1 MLYLLGIIKN
11 GENDNNSNNNNRQP
25 FLHVS
30 APHTE
35 PEMTVTIITFGTY
48 DCLHRGHVRIF
59 ERIKED
65 FPGSRLV
72 VGVSS
77 DALNYSKKGRYPV
90 ISEKDRMFMCSAI
103 KYVDEVFVEESL
115 EKKDEYC
122 DRYGAVSLVMGDDH
136 VGKFNWVTE
145 ATGGRCSV
153 KYLKRTPS
161 VSTTAIIEKAA
172 SLT

>member
-1 MLYLLGIIKN
+1 M
-11 GENDNNSNNNNRQP
+11 NNVPVTSFVRGQEIDP
-25 FLHVS
+25 V
-30 APHTE
+30 
-35 PEMTVTIITFGTY
+35 MTKTIITFGTY
-48 DCLHRGHVRIF
+48 DCLHKGHVRIF

-77 DALNYSKKGRYPV
+77 DALNYSKKGRYPI
-90 ISEKDRMFMCSAI
+90 ISQEDRIFMCSAV
-103 KYVDEVFVEESL
+103 KYVDKVFVEESL
-115 EKKDEYC
+115 EKKAEYC
-122 DRYGAVSLVMGDDH
+122 DKYGAVFLVMGDDH
-136 VGKFNWVTE
+136 VGKFDWVTE
-145 ATGGRCSV
+145 ATGGRCLV